1 MKYVSPVYEA
11 EAIATEDIMQLS
23 AIDMANR
30 LGITM
35 SGDKGKIT
43 EGVEINLTNS
53 NGEIIGQDPTAE
65 GVDGVSIS
73 MNFGSLF
80 G

>member
-11 EAIATEDIMQLS
+11 EAIATEDIMVS
-23 AIDMANR
+23 ANKMATM

-35 SGDKGKIT
+35 SGDKEKIM

-53 NGEIIGQDPTAE
+53 NGDIIGQDPTAE

>member
-1 MKYVSPVYEA
+1 MKYVSPVYKA
-11 EAIATEDIMQLS
+11 EAIATEDIMLS
-23 AIDMANR
+23 ANKMATM

-35 SGDKGKIT
+35 SGDKEKIT

-53 NGEIIGQDPTAE
+53 NGDIIGQDPTAE